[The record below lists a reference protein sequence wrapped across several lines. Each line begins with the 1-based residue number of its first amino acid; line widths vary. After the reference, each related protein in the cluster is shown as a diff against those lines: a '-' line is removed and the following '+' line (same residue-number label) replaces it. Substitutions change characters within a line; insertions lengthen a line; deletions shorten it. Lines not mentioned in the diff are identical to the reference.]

1 MDLSSLARE
10 RTCSHC
16 TGRRSFNHWMARK
29 VPRVFL
35 LPISFF
41 GSLCH
46 GLLYGLQFSLNEA
59 TSFLPV
65 VYHKSPAYSTAPL
78 GVDFPK
84 LCSKSVPLGRA
95 TELRVLMGCL
105 SPEAHLCTTA
115 QDPWQ
120 GQQLG
125 ERDTPAVQGG
135 SGSPSC
141 PADFSQHEGT
151 SGQGEARGTKNS
163 CSARPAAKLCPR
175 NGGGVEEGSLRSP
188 RVWIELLQQGAGVG
202 RGEMPGA
209 GGLPFLVRCL
219 RPGAGTGRGQTQ
231 QSWLDKQR
239 GASVSLSLARVG
251 NGQSSNAI
259 NYFFFFNF
267 LMWTI
272 LKIKSLLKS
281 LTVLLLFYVSIF

>member
-1 MDLSSLARE
+1 METVTTKFRIVVTFFFPFNFLAVPYEYMDLSSLARE

-16 TGRRSFNHWMARK
+16 TGRQSFNHWMARK
-29 VPRVFL
+29 VPRGFL

-59 TSFLPV
+59 TSFLPT
-65 VYHKSPAYSTAPL
+65 VYHKSPSYPTAPL
-78 GVDFPK
+78 GMNFPK

-95 TELRVLMGCL
+95 TELHVLMGCL
-105 SPEAHLCTTA
+105 SPGAHLCTAA

-125 ERDTPAVQGG
+125 ESDTPAVQGG
-135 SGSPSC
+135 SSSPSC

-151 SGQGEARGTKNS
+151 SGQGEPRGTKNS

-202 RGEMPGA
+202 HGEMQV
-209 GGLPFLVRCL
+209 LVACL
-219 RPGAGTGRGQTQ
+219 
-231 QSWLDKQR
+231 S
-239 GASVSLSLARVG
+239 
-251 NGQSSNAI
+251 
-259 NYFFFFNF
+259 
-267 LMWTI
+267 
-272 LKIKSLLKS
+272 
-281 LTVLLLFYVSIF
+281 